1 MDFNLLLSSY
11 AAVWSNPEVILMTF
25 IGALGGVLLGA
36 IPGMTATMGVALL
49 IPFSFGMDLIPS
61 IGLLLGIYCGGMYG
75 GSISAIL
82 IHAPGTPAA
91 AATLLDGYPMCK
103 KGQAGKA
110 LSVAMF
116 ASFCGGVIGAL
127 VMTFLSPLVADM
139 AMNFGPGEMF
149 MLAVFGL
156 SVIVAISGKSVAK
169 GLISAFFGMLLCT
182 VGLDPTNG
190 IPRFITTKQTGL
202 LDGFQFIPTLIG
214 LFAVSEVIAGVE
226 RIIRGEEQEQKSK
239 EKITNVLPDLKTIRQ
254 IWPNILSGGLIGT
267 FIGAIPG
274 AGGDIAVFVSYG
286 ASKSASKHPELYGT
300 GIPNGVAATESANN
314 GCSGGAM
321 IPLLSLGVPG
331 DSVTAI
337 LLGAFIMKGI
347 TPGPMMYVT
356 ELPTVYRV
364 FAALMLANLCML
376 AVGCL
381 GVRFFAKIVSVE
393 KKMLY
398 PIILVISLLGA
409 FSINKNAFDVGVC
422 VAFGIIGWLMNKY
435 EFPLSPILLAL
446 ILGPMCEKN
455 FVRYMNIQRGNFFA
469 ITTSPIAMVFAAVAI
484 LVIVFSMYNQSKE
497 LSEENAAQTAKALN
511 IIQPDFIRV
520 HATGIKPES
529 KLGEFVRNG
538 SFALQS
544 EEEIVVEQKL
554 FLQQLHEMDSY
565 YVNEHIVNLLLEIRG
580 NLRTEKQ
587 EMLSTID
594 RFLTLPPDERLL
606 FAVGRRLNIFFR
618 LDDLKKPK
626 LHQKTEKSL
635 QQILSKNPHVDFAAL
650 CNYVRQSQ
658 I

>member
-91 AATLLDGYPMCK
+91 AAT
-103 KGQAGKA
+103 
-110 LSVAMF
+110 
-116 ASFCGGVIGAL
+116 
-127 VMTFLSPLVADM
+127 
-139 AMNFGPGEMF
+139 
-149 MLAVFGL
+149 
-156 SVIVAISGKSVAK
+156 
-169 GLISAFFGMLLCT
+169 
-182 VGLDPTNG
+182 
-190 IPRFITTKQTGL
+190 L

-484 LVIVFSMYNQSKE
+484 LVIVFSMYNQSKI
-497 LSEENAAQTAKALN
+497 NKKAAATAQEKA
-511 IIQPDFIRV
+511 
-520 HATGIKPES
+520 
-529 KLGEFVRNG
+529 
-538 SFALQS
+538 
-544 EEEIVVEQKL
+544 
-554 FLQQLHEMDSY
+554 
-565 YVNEHIVNLLLEIRG
+565 
-580 NLRTEKQ
+580 
-587 EMLSTID
+587 
-594 RFLTLPPDERLL
+594 
-606 FAVGRRLNIFFR
+606 
-618 LDDLKKPK
+618 
-626 LHQKTEKSL
+626 
-635 QQILSKNPHVDFAAL
+635 
-650 CNYVRQSQ
+650 
-658 I
+658 

>member
-1 MDFNLLLSSY
+1 MDFNLLLFSY
-11 AAVWSNPEVILMTF
+11 AAVWSNPEVILMPF

-91 AATLLDGYPMCK
+91 AATLLDG
-103 KGQAGKA
+103 
-110 LSVAMF
+110 
-116 ASFCGGVIGAL
+116 
-127 VMTFLSPLVADM
+127 
-139 AMNFGPGEMF
+139 
-149 MLAVFGL
+149 
-156 SVIVAISGKSVAK
+156 
-169 GLISAFFGMLLCT
+169 
-182 VGLDPTNG
+182 
-190 IPRFITTKQTGL
+190 
-202 LDGFQFIPTLIG
+202 FQFIPTLIG

-226 RIIRGEEQEQKSK
+226 RIIRVEEQESK
-239 EKITNVLPDLKTIRQ
+239 EKITNVLTDLKTIRQ

-381 GVRFFAKIVSVE
+381 GVRFFA
-393 KKMLY
+393 
-398 PIILVISLLGA
+398 II
-409 FSINKNAFDVGVC
+409 
-422 VAFGIIGWLMNKY
+422 
-435 EFPLSPILLAL
+435 
-446 ILGPMCEKN
+446 
-455 FVRYMNIQRGNFFA
+455 
-469 ITTSPIAMVFAAVAI
+469 TSPIAMVFAAVAI
-484 LVIVFSMYNQSKE
+484 LVIVFSMYNQSKI
-497 LSEENAAQTAKALN
+497 NKKAAATAQEKA
-511 IIQPDFIRV
+511 
-520 HATGIKPES
+520 
-529 KLGEFVRNG
+529 
-538 SFALQS
+538 
-544 EEEIVVEQKL
+544 
-554 FLQQLHEMDSY
+554 
-565 YVNEHIVNLLLEIRG
+565 
-580 NLRTEKQ
+580 
-587 EMLSTID
+587 
-594 RFLTLPPDERLL
+594 
-606 FAVGRRLNIFFR
+606 
-618 LDDLKKPK
+618 
-626 LHQKTEKSL
+626 
-635 QQILSKNPHVDFAAL
+635 
-650 CNYVRQSQ
+650 
-658 I
+658 

>member
-1 MDFNLLLSSY
+1 MDFSLLLESY
-11 AAVWSNPEVILMTF
+11 GEVWTSLQVILMTLL
-25 IGALGGVLLGA
+25 GACGGVLLGA

-91 AATLLDGYPMCK
+91 AATLLDGYPMCQ

-116 ASFCGGVIGAL
+116 SSFCGGVIGAL
-127 VMTFLSPLVADM
+127 VMTFLSPFIANM
-139 AMNFGPGEMF
+139 AMSFGPGEMF
-149 MLAVFGL
+149 MLAIFGL
-156 SVIVAISGKSVAK
+156 SVIIAISGKSITK
-169 GLISAFFGMLLCT
+169 GLISAFLGMALCT

-190 IPRFITTKQTGL
+190 IPRFITYKQTGL

-214 LFAVSEVIAGVE
+214 LFAVAEVIAGVE
-226 RIIRGEEQEQKSK
+226 RIISGEEKQERSN
-239 EKITNVLPDLKTIRQ
+239 EKIKNVLPDFATIKK

-286 ASKSASKHPELYGT
+286 ASKSASKHPELFGT

-347 TPGPMMYVT
+347 TPGPMMYIA

-376 AVGCL
+376 IVGCC

-398 PIILVISLLGA
+398 PIILVVSLLGA
-409 FSINKNAFDVGVC
+409 FSINKNVFDVGVC
-422 VAFGIIGWLMNKY
+422 VAFGVVGWLMNKY

-455 FVRYMNIQRGNFFA
+455 FVRFMNIQKGNFGA
-469 ITTSPIAMVFAAVAI
+469 IFQSPIADVFMVVAVAVI
-484 LVIVFSMYNQSKE
+484 LFSIYNQTKINKREAMAKSQ
-497 LSEENAAQTAKALN
+497 EE
-511 IIQPDFIRV
+511 
-520 HATGIKPES
+520 
-529 KLGEFVRNG
+529 
-538 SFALQS
+538 
-544 EEEIVVEQKL
+544 
-554 FLQQLHEMDSY
+554 
-565 YVNEHIVNLLLEIRG
+565 
-580 NLRTEKQ
+580 
-587 EMLSTID
+587 
-594 RFLTLPPDERLL
+594 
-606 FAVGRRLNIFFR
+606 
-618 LDDLKKPK
+618 
-626 LHQKTEKSL
+626 
-635 QQILSKNPHVDFAAL
+635 
-650 CNYVRQSQ
+650 
-658 I
+658 

>member
-116 ASFCGGVIGAL
+116 ASFCGGVIGA
-127 VMTFLSPLVADM
+127 LVADM

-484 LVIVFSMYNQSKE
+484 LVIVFSMYNQSKI
-497 LSEENAAQTAKALN
+497 NKKAAATAQEKA
-511 IIQPDFIRV
+511 
-520 HATGIKPES
+520 
-529 KLGEFVRNG
+529 
-538 SFALQS
+538 
-544 EEEIVVEQKL
+544 
-554 FLQQLHEMDSY
+554 
-565 YVNEHIVNLLLEIRG
+565 
-580 NLRTEKQ
+580 
-587 EMLSTID
+587 
-594 RFLTLPPDERLL
+594 
-606 FAVGRRLNIFFR
+606 
-618 LDDLKKPK
+618 
-626 LHQKTEKSL
+626 
-635 QQILSKNPHVDFAAL
+635 
-650 CNYVRQSQ
+650 
-658 I
+658 

>member
-1 MDFNLLLSSY
+1 
-11 AAVWSNPEVILMTF
+11 
-25 IGALGGVLLGA
+25 
-36 IPGMTATMGVALL
+36 
-49 IPFSFGMDLIPS
+49 
-61 IGLLLGIYCGGMYG
+61 
-75 GSISAIL
+75 
-82 IHAPGTPAA
+82 
-91 AATLLDGYPMCK
+91 MCQ

-314 GCSGGAM
+314 GCSGGAL
-321 IPLLSLGVPG
+321 IPPPPPG
-331 DSVTAI
+331 
-337 LLGAFIMKGI
+337 
-347 TPGPMMYVT
+347 GP
-356 ELPTVYRV
+356 R
-364 FAALMLANLCML
+364 AA
-376 AVGCL
+376 G
-381 GVRFFAKIVSVE
+381 
-393 KKMLY
+393 
-398 PIILVISLLGA
+398 
-409 FSINKNAFDVGVC
+409 
-422 VAFGIIGWLMNKY
+422 
-435 EFPLSPILLAL
+435 
-446 ILGPMCEKN
+446 
-455 FVRYMNIQRGNFFA
+455 
-469 ITTSPIAMVFAAVAI
+469 
-484 LVIVFSMYNQSKE
+484 
-497 LSEENAAQTAKALN
+497 
-511 IIQPDFIRV
+511 
-520 HATGIKPES
+520 
-529 KLGEFVRNG
+529 
-538 SFALQS
+538 
-544 EEEIVVEQKL
+544 
-554 FLQQLHEMDSY
+554 
-565 YVNEHIVNLLLEIRG
+565 
-580 NLRTEKQ
+580 
-587 EMLSTID
+587 
-594 RFLTLPPDERLL
+594 
-606 FAVGRRLNIFFR
+606 GRRLIFSGGPFF
-618 LDDLKKPK
+618 LDKDSSLFFQVQ
-626 LHQKTEKSL
+626 LSSMVYTWSHQE
-635 QQILSKNPHVDFAAL
+635 QIPMKEGTL
-650 CNYVRQSQ
+650 
-658 I
+658 

>member
-1 MDFNLLLSSY
+1 MDFGLLLESY
-11 AAVWSNPEVILMTF
+11 ASVFTNLQVILMTF
-25 IGALGGVLLGA
+25 LGAAGGVLLGA

-82 IHAPGTPAA
+82 IHAPGTPSA

-103 KGQAGKA
+103 KGEAGRA

-127 VMTFLSPLVADM
+127 VMTFLSPIIADM

-149 MLAVFGL
+149 MLAFFGL
-156 SVIVAISGKSVAK
+156 SVIIAISGKSITK

-190 IPRFITTKQTGL
+190 IPRFMTVKDTGL

-214 LFAVSEVIAGVE
+214 LFAVAEVIAGVE
-226 RIIRGEEQEQKSK
+226 RIIRGEEHTASSS
-239 EKITNVLPDLKTIRQ
+239 EKIKNVLPDLATIKQ
-254 IWPNILSGGLIGT
+254 IWPNIISGGLIGT

-300 GIPNGVAATESANN
+300 GIPQGVAATESANN

-347 TPGPMMYVT
+347 TPGPMMYIS

-376 AVGCL
+376 IVGCL

-393 KKMLY
+393 KTMLY

-409 FSINKNAFDVGVC
+409 FSINKSVFDVGVC
-422 VAFGIIGWLMNKY
+422 VAFGVLGWLMNKY
-435 EFPLSPILLAL
+435 EFPLSPILLTL

-455 FVRYMNIQRGNFFA
+455 FVRFMNIHHGNVWE
-469 ITTSPIAMVFAAVAI
+469 ITQSPIAMVFLAVGVAVIIFSVFNQMKINKREAA
-484 LVIVFSMYNQSKE
+484 
-497 LSEENAAQTAKALN
+497 AKA
-511 IIQPDFIRV
+511 
-520 HATGIKPES
+520 
-529 KLGEFVRNG
+529 
-538 SFALQS
+538 
-544 EEEIVVEQKL
+544 
-554 FLQQLHEMDSY
+554 
-565 YVNEHIVNLLLEIRG
+565 
-580 NLRTEKQ
+580 
-587 EMLSTID
+587 
-594 RFLTLPPDERLL
+594 
-606 FAVGRRLNIFFR
+606 
-618 LDDLKKPK
+618 
-626 LHQKTEKSL
+626 
-635 QQILSKNPHVDFAAL
+635 AA
-650 CNYVRQSQ
+650 NKED
-658 I
+658 